1 MEITIDLIKELREA
15 TYAPVGDCK
24 KALELANGDIS
35 AAKDELKKLGKS
47 TERTVIPEAGAIS
60 IRASDRCICI
70 AVGRSETDFV
80 SRNEQFIKFTDEA
93 ANEYYDRAGFNVQEI
108 IDEWLGKANIFKE
121 KCELDLSVA
130 TTLHK
135 FAYYLHH
142 NRQRCGWV
150 EYTGDNHEAA
160 IKIATHVVAMSPKVL
175 GRDDMPAE
183 DIKEIEDSLIA
194 KLREEGKPEKS
205 LEMIVKGQMKKK
217 LSEFVLMDQPMY
229 SDAKTSVEQFCA
241 DNGIVIHSYKS
252 VTV

>member
-108 IDEWLGKANIFKE
+108 IDECNENIKLLNICSNLNINF
-121 KCELDLSVA
+121 
-130 TTLHK
+130 
-135 FAYYLHH
+135 FI
-142 NRQRCGWV
+142 
-150 EYTGDNHEAA
+150 YTYIYIYIY
-160 IKIATHVVAMSPKVL
+160 IKY
-175 GRDDMPAE
+175 
-183 DIKEIEDSLIA
+183 
-194 KLREEGKPEKS
+194 
-205 LEMIVKGQMKKK
+205 
-217 LSEFVLMDQPMY
+217 EF
-229 SDAKTSVEQFCA
+229 
-241 DNGIVIHSYKS
+241 
-252 VTV
+252 